1 MFNSG
6 DAKQCDTQT
15 DTQQKLFI
23 VKDITFNKILNFD
36 KATTLIAKSFAAYID
51 TLISSDKLCIKKNHI
66 KWILNFNT
74 QNYYTKCHTVSFET
88 EVFIFYLK

>member
-15 DTQQKLFI
+15 DTQPQLFI
-23 VKDITFNKILNFD
+23 VKDIIFNKILNFD
-36 KATTLIAKSFAAYID
+36 KATTLIAKSFAANID

-74 QNYYTKCHTVSFET
+74 KKLLYKVSYC
-88 EVFIFYLK
+88 VL